1 MENIKIPDNFY
12 FNEGVLA
19 HKSCIYRHDKNE
31 YSNDRYIKIDQE
43 VRQSDVDNLRDIC
56 NIYDILNEK
65 TYFEESRYKNMYTDI
80 YYKNLLRLFVDN
92 NDDDYDY
99 IDFYNINELLEYL
112 TENYPECIKDSDI
125 KIALKD

>member
-1 MENIKIPDNFY
+1 MNNIVIPDDFY
-12 FNEGVLA
+12 VDVYYLV
-19 HKSCIYRHDKNE
+19 HKSCIYCHDKNE

-92 NDDDYDY
+92 NDDDY